1 MNTKVLLL
9 ALASA
14 ALAACYIASG
24 DSPSSDPSGTNPPS
38 PSEPPP
44 GTCTNDPWAM
54 CQAMLVAKCQACHG
68 AKPSA
73 GAPMAL
79 VTRADLMAPSK
90 SNPSLNNAQVSLQR
104 MKAGTMPP
112 GGAAASDVQLL
123 EAWIT
128 ASYPAGDP
136 NACADGGLYDGAPVQ
151 NPYDTPVQCSS
162 GKTVAHTTQESSSM
176 DPGEDCMS
184 CHKIGGTNPKQFIL
198 AGTVYKT
205 AHEPNDCNGSGPYTV
220 SGVDKNGKAWSVKSN
235 SVGNFYVSAGTLTA
249 PLSKIK
255 ITDSASKTRVMSA
268 DAPSGA
274 CNACHTEKGAAPFAP
289 SFATPAPG
297 RVMAP

>member
-14 ALAACYIASG
+14 ASAACYIASG
-24 DSPSSDPSGTNPPS
+24 DSPSDPNGTNAPT

-54 CQAMLVAKCQACHG
+54 CQAMLAAKCQSCHG
-68 AKPSA
+68 AKPSG

-112 GGAAASDVQLL
+112 GGAAAGDVQLL
-123 EAWIT
+123 DSWIS
-128 ASYPAGDP
+128 AGYPAGDP

-162 GKTVAHTTQESSSM
+162 GKMVAHTTLESSSM

-184 CHKIGGTNPKQFIL
+184 CHKIGGNNPKQFIL

-220 SGVDKNGKAWSVKSN
+220 SGVDKNGKSWSVKSN
-235 SVGNFYVSAGTLTA
+235 AVGNFYVYAGTLTA
-249 PLSKIK
+249 PLSKITV
-255 ITDSASKTRVMSA
+255 TDSANKTRAMSA
-268 DAPSGA
+268 DAPVGA